1 MKVAELFE
9 AKAMFKLYTE
19 HPYGNGLMKTSVA
32 KGEVLTSEKG
42 DDGVFAGIT
51 ADGKKVIIKVDG
63 ENREVSPEDVGGK
76 ILPADQK
83 PGGEGFEK
91 GRTNPRKWV

>member
-9 AKAMFKLYTE
+9 AKAAFKLYTE
-19 HPYGNGLMKTSVA
+19 HPYGHGLMKTSVA
-32 KGEVLTSEKG
+32 KGETLTT
-42 DDGVFAGIT
+42 DDIEGAFAGIS
-51 ADGKKVIIKVDG
+51 ADGKKVILKVDG
-63 ENREVSPEDVGGK
+63 ENKEVSPEDVGGK